1 MEDEDDESSLL
12 SLSFNHLV
20 CNLIGSI
27 DDDNDDDNDYDENS
41 LVVVAVE

>member
-12 SLSFNHLV
+12 SLSFNHSV

-27 DDDNDDDNDYDENS
+27 DDDDDDDDDENS
-41 LVVVAVE
+41 LVVVVVE